1 MDNTSKSETQA
12 GPTTGDVLPVPVIP
26 TCEQMAAAA
35 VQSLSGLPADR
46 SGAVH
51 WDHVQRVLYVPTV

>member
-1 MDNTSKSETQA
+1 MTDTPVLDNAVSEA
-12 GPTTGDVLPVPVIP
+12 VPLPLPIIP
-26 TCEQMAAAA
+26 TCEQMAMAA

-51 WDHVQRVLYVPTV
+51 WDHVLKVLYVPNV

>member
-1 MDNTSKSETQA
+1 MDNTSEKNTVGTLE
-12 GPTTGDVLPVPVIP
+12 PPLPVIP

-35 VQSLSGLPADR
+35 AQSLSGLPADR

-51 WDHVQRVLYVPTV
+51 WDHVQKKLYVPTV